1 LTTILPVA
9 IVQSPMH
16 VLIGVAIYITS
27 IVSMRRVVILSFGFI
42 AIIYPFITVTV
53 VSLSTIKQVFWP
65 FH

>member
-1 LTTILPVA
+1 
-9 IVQSPMH
+9 MH
-16 VLIGVAIYITS
+16 VPTDAAACITS
-27 IVSMRRVVILSFGFI
+27 IVSMRRVVILSFGFL